1 MSLTH
6 QLAPHPLAALGWTDR
21 CSREFAALDLH
32 GDAPSSTLVPARV
45 VEQHRHH
52 FIVHD
57 GSEAESVSLNPTLL
71 QSLRQQDD
79 GLSVGDWVVV
89 DRGSDPHRIVQCLPR
104 SSLLV
109 RGMADGSR
117 QRIVANVDCAL
128 LVMGL
133 DGDYSPNRLE
143 RYLLTV
149 RSAGLMPVVLLTK
162 PDRCGDVGAR
172 MVEIQQLAGPTT
184 PVHALDPRKDAV
196 AELLAPYRL
205 PGTTL
210 VLLGSSGVGK
220 STCMNALLGVSVQ
233 KTQATREGDDTGKH
247 TTTVRSL
254 RQLLGGA
261 CLIDTPGL
269 RELRLAGGESVE
281 KDAFDDVAALSAQC
295 RYSDCAHEREPGCA
309 VVAGLPAERLA
320 SYRKLRGELA
330 TLARSPRQRVERKQ
344 AQPVQKRAPRD
355 HDKRR

>member
-1 MSLTH
+1 MSSNRLPPA
-6 QLAPHPLAALGWTDR
+6 LAGLGWTER
-21 CSREFAALDLH
+21 CSREFAALDLR
-32 GDAPSSTLVPARV
+32 GDAFAPARV

-52 FIVHD
+52 FVVHD
-57 GSEAESVSLNPTLL
+57 GLETASVEMNPALL

-79 GLSVGDWVVV
+79 GLSVGDWVVL
-89 DRGSDPHRIVQCLPR
+89 DRSSDPQRIAHCLPR

-117 QRIVANVDCAL
+117 QRIVANADCAL

-162 PDRCGDVGAR
+162 PDRCEDVDAR
-172 MVEIQQLAGPTT
+172 IEEIQRLAGPAT
-184 PVHALDPRKDAV
+184 PVHALDPRHDDV
-196 AELLAPYRL
+196 PGRLAPYRS

-254 RQLLGGA
+254 RQLPGGA

-269 RELRLAGGESVE
+269 RELRLAGRESVE
-281 KDAFDDVAALSAQC
+281 KDAFDDVAALAAQC

-320 SYRKLRGELA
+320 SYRKLRDELTA
-330 TLARSPRQRVERKQ
+330 LARSPRQMAERKQ
-344 AQPVQKRAPRD
+344 QDKQVHQAQKRFRRE